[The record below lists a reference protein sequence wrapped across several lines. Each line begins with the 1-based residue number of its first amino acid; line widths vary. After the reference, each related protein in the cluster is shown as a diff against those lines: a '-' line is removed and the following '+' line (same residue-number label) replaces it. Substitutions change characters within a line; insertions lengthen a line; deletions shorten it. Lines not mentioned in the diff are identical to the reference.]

1 MNKYIEELNID
12 DRLLA
17 SYEEAEI
24 FKSIHESS
32 IVEIWHDTPRS
43 LRSLKKGAAVRINN
57 KPTRSGK
64 MYSSPEMKTDISWF
78 NSANSNE
85 TPYYFLPFTKT
96 PEKSSLPVI
105 TLDQPE
111 TTLSKIEGCKPSL
124 IENGIVIEKMSIE
137 EDLGIYHLA
146 NTKAV
151 RGFGYRYLYSI
162 NCLLKRKDGNE
173 YEYSKVFDWTEKN
186 TAISS
191 FFKLIPLFEQD
202 IHKNFEET
210 KIPRLLLSCNA
221 VMELFHLF
229 LFFFND
235 QALAQIIPK
244 KIDDIIHGRAFIS
257 HALNIVEN
265 SEYNKMVGGCIDGEG
280 FARTPSYIFKNGCC
294 KNIISKFSTCENANC
309 TGSAYRFDYSV
320 LPQTKAAKIF
330 IEPGT
335 LSEKEVLSSY
345 DLIGRIETFQ
355 GMYESFDKNTFDF
368 TALLHIKVY
377 KYGECAGYC
386 TKKVALNLI
395 SILSRISLLSNN
407 LNYSGDGSFYI
418 PSMVCEI
425 EL

>member
-1 MNKYIEELNID
+1 MNNYIEELNIE

-17 SYEEAEI
+17 NYEEAEI

-32 IVEIWHDTPRS
+32 IVEICHDIPRS
-43 LRSLKKGAAVRINN
+43 LFSLKKGAAVRVNN
-57 KPTRSGK
+57 KSTRNGK
-64 MYSSPEMKTDISWF
+64 IYSSPEMKIDINWF
-78 NSANSNE
+78 NTANSNE
-85 TPYYFLPFTKT
+85 TPYYSLPFTKT
-96 PEKSSLPVI
+96 PDETFLPKI

-111 TTLSKIEGCKPSL
+111 STLSRIEACKPFL
-124 IENGIVIEKMSIE
+124 LDNGIIIEKMSIE
-137 EDLGIYHLA
+137 EDLGIYHLT
-146 NTKAV
+146 NTEESC
-151 RGFGYRYLYSI
+151 GTGYRYLYAI

-173 YEYSKVFDWTEKN
+173 YEYSKVFDWTEKS

-191 FFKLIPLFEQD
+191 FFKSIPLFEEN
-202 IHKNFEET
+202 IHKNLGET

-221 VMELFHLF
+221 VMELCYLF

-235 QALAQIIPK
+235 QAIAQIIPK
-244 KIDDIIHGRAFIS
+244 KIDNIIHGETSIS
-257 HALNIVEN
+257 QVLNIVEN
-265 SEYNKMVGGCIDGEG
+265 SAQNKIVGGSIDGEG
-280 FARTPSYIFKNGCC
+280 TARTPSYIFKKGYC
-294 KNIISKFSTCENANC
+294 KNIISKFSTCENTNC

-335 LSEKEVLSSY
+335 LSEQDVLSSY

-368 TALLHIKVY
+368 TALLNIKVY
-377 KYGECAGYC
+377 KYGKCVGYC
-386 TKKVALNLI
+386 TKKECLNLI
-395 SILSRISLLSNN
+395 SILSKISSLSNN

-425 EL
+425 DL